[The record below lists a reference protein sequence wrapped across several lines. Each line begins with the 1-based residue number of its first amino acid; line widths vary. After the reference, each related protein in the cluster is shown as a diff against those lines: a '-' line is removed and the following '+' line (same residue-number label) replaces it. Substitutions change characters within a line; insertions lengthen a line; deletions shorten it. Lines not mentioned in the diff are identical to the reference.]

1 MVAEARPPVTVF
13 PLLCQSFRAMNCR
26 SMTWWDTLAGKQ
38 LATGEATASGGV
50 LKLSAPAFQVDI
62 AAHIQKR

>member
-1 MVAEARPPVTVF
+1 
-13 PLLCQSFRAMNCR
+13 MNCR